1 MSSAAGWIWLD
12 NWMAGLAKRY
22 FVSCASRFFTQWT
35 ETTDVTSIHR
45 QIASLMYA
53 LPMCHWAYTIAFLQ
67 RCDLAG
73 LALRVL
79 EPDRVTRIGLTQ
91 FDRIVKPNTH
101 STEARNSS
109 RHDQASG

>member
-79 EPDRVTRIGLTQ
+79 E
-91 FDRIVKPNTH
+91 FE
-101 STEARNSS
+101 S
-109 RHDQASG
+109 

>member
-35 ETTDVTSIHR
+35 ETTDVTLDSSADCLFDVR
-45 QIASLMYA
+45 S
-53 LPMCHWAYTIAFLQ
+53 PMCHWAYTIAFLQ